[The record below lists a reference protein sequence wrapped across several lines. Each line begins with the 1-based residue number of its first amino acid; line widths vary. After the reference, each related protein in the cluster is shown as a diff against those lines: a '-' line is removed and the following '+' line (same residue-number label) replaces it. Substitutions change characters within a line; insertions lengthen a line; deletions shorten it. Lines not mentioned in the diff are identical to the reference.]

1 MTAAFY
7 VLGFLQD
14 DWNSIA
20 ATIDYSI
27 DLDSTFAQFKILT
40 PYPGTPMFKQLEPLL
55 TETNWEKFDG
65 YSPTF
70 KHPNLTAH
78 ELQYLLGSA
87 YKRFYIRPSYLAN
100 FLKIQNPSIRRWI
113 GRLDQRR
120 RGEVLARG
128 NRRYL
133 ARRYMLSAISR
144 YGARVL
150 PNTEQIVAGCKAR
163 GELIQG
169 PQISQFEAA
178 FARRAGMDPAH
189 AVAASY
195 GRMAF
200 YYILKAL
207 DLPAGSE
214 IILPALTFWVVPAL
228 AEVAGLKVV
237 FADVDPATFTLSPEA
252 LERAITPATRAV
264 VPTHLYGLP
273 CDMGPILDI
282 AARHKLI
289 VIEDCAH
296 ALGATWKGRPVGTL
310 GDAGF
315 FSFQTL
321 KPLNCYG
328 GGLALV
334 RDAAVAARVR
344 ALAEAEPWPD
354 EKRVTN
360 RLLVGRLQRIF
371 IRPWVFTISAFPILW
386 VSSLIGANP
395 DVYLWEDI
403 RSLDPLPDGYT
414 ERFPNVQAAI
424 GLAAL
429 DALDDWTEQTRRHA
443 RVMDRALDD
452 LPGITVPVD
461 SGGSHARVLP
471 VLRVRSAARR
481 AGRALRAAGRRH
493 RDAARGRLQRPRP
506 VRRRA
511 GRACR
516 RARRAEGRRRD
527 AASRVLHVD
536 GRAGRRA
543 WLAWSAMSSLA
554 PRR

>member
-1 MTAAFY
+1 
-7 VLGFLQD
+7 
-14 DWNSIA
+14 
-20 ATIDYSI
+20 
-27 DLDSTFAQFKILT
+27 
-40 PYPGTPMFKQLEPLL
+40 
-55 TETNWEKFDG
+55 
-65 YSPTF
+65 
-70 KHPNLTAH
+70 
-78 ELQYLLGSA
+78 
-87 YKRFYIRPSYLAN
+87 
-100 FLKIQNPSIRRWI
+100 
-113 GRLDQRR
+113 
-120 RGEVLARG
+120 
-128 NRRYL
+128 
-133 ARRYMLSAISR
+133 MLSAISR

-178 FARRAGMDPAH
+178 FARRAGMDPAR

-228 AEVAGLKVV
+228 AKVAGLKVV

-296 ALGATWKGRPVGTL
+296 ALGATWNGRPVGTL

-429 DALDDWTEQTRRHA
+429 DALDGWTEQTRRHA
-443 RVMDRALDD
+443 RVMDRALDN
-452 LPGITVPVD
+452 LQGVTVPVVPAD
-461 SGGSHARVLP
+461 RTHVYYQYCVYAPQRDELV
-471 VLRVRSAARR
+471 VRC
-481 AGRALRAAGRRH
+481 
-493 RDAARGRLQRPRP
+493 
-506 VRRRA
+506 VRR
-511 GRACR
+511 GVDI
-516 RARRAEGRRRD
+516 ET
-527 AASRVLHVD
+527 LHVD
-536 GRAGRRA
+536 VCSDLDLFAGARIEPAGAPGARKA
-543 WLAWSAMSSLA
+543 AGAMQLPVYSTLTDAQAARVARVVRSVLA
-554 PRR
+554 PSRA

>member
-1 MTAAFY
+1 
-7 VLGFLQD
+7 
-14 DWNSIA
+14 
-20 ATIDYSI
+20 
-27 DLDSTFAQFKILT
+27 
-40 PYPGTPMFKQLEPLL
+40 
-55 TETNWEKFDG
+55 
-65 YSPTF
+65 
-70 KHPNLTAH
+70 
-78 ELQYLLGSA
+78 
-87 YKRFYIRPSYLAN
+87 
-100 FLKIQNPSIRRWI
+100 
-113 GRLDQRR
+113 
-120 RGEVLARG
+120 
-128 NRRYL
+128 
-133 ARRYMLSAISR
+133 MLSAISR

-150 PNTEQIVAGCKAR
+150 PNTEQVVAGCKAR

-228 AEVAGLKVV
+228 ARVAGLKVV
-237 FADVDPATFTLSPEA
+237 FADIDPATFTLSPEA

-273 CDMGPILDI
+273 CHMGPILDI

-452 LPGITVPVD
+452 LPGITIPVVPPDRTHVYYQYCVYGPQRD
-461 SGGSHARVLP
+461 ELV
-471 VLRVRSAARR
+471 VRC
-481 AGRALRAAGRRH
+481 
-493 RDAARGRLQRPRP
+493 
-506 VRRRA
+506 VRR
-511 GRACR
+511 GIDI
-516 RARRAEGRRRD
+516 ET
-527 AASRVLHVD
+527 LHVD
-536 GRAGRRA
+536 VCSDLELFAGAPVEPAGAPGARKA
-543 WLAWSAMSSLA
+543 AGAMQLPVYSTLTDAQAARVARVVRDVLA
-554 PRR
+554 PPRR